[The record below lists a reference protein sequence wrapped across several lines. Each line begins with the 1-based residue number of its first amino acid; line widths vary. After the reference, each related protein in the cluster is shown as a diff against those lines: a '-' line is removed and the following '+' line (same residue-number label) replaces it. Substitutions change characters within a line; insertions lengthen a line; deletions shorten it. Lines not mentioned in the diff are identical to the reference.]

1 MDQVKKF
8 LKIAVANRFWILCV
22 VAALMPMIAF
32 LAGNGKIKTQ
42 TEAKA
47 KDIDAAYKGVDP
59 YKSGRL
65 PNPEWKSLADK
76 QTAKLTEEINVAWKK
91 LYERQAPLLK
101 WPLDRVEEK
110 FRAWGRR
117 HPETKEASTDD
128 VQLIIQDY
136 VNFHPE
142 YVTSIYNSFRPF
154 DFEKGSGVIVS
165 PPEKSLLRPQTF
177 EISKAP
183 KLGDIWKEQEK
194 LWVSRAVLAVID
206 EVNKNAKAW
215 EQAPIKQI
223 VRLEVACEGA
233 QDPMS
238 KTKGVALID
247 APAILAPGEEAVA
260 EETVEAGGGGYGAP
274 AMGGMG
280 GGMGGKGGMMEGMG
294 GMGGMGG
301 GGGGVAGG
309 TTTAP
314 DIVKFLA
321 PPEGVEN
328 PPYYIV
334 PIMLTVLVE
343 QDRIADLL
351 VELENSPMAIQ
362 VMSLDLSK
370 PTIKVQ
376 KPEKGDTTMLGYGGN
391 TGMMGMMGG
400 MGRGGRGGMGGMMEG
415 MEGGMGGMAGGM
427 GGMGRGGMMGGGGG
441 KDGMEGGMGMMG
453 GAATDTKKGVDVRSK
468 DRRKEREAAEKNSAN
483 RARFSLQDPYYN
495 VVEVS
500 VYGQARF
507 YVPPPPPEAVAS
519 EGDAAA
525 EAPAE
530 GAEKPSE
537 PGKPAEPKAA
547 EAAPEKAEQPKA
559 DEAKPAEPKAAEA
572 ASEKAEQ
579 PKADEAKPA
588 EPKAAEA
595 APEKAEQPKADTPKS

>member
-1 MDQVKKF
+1 MDQIKKF

-59 YKSGRL
+59 YKSGRI
-65 PNPEWKSLADK
+65 PNPEWKSLADN
-76 QTAKLTEEINVAWKK
+76 QTAKLTDEINVAWKK

-136 VNFHPE
+136 INFHPE

-238 KTKGVALID
+238 KHLV
-247 APAILAPGEEAVA
+247 
-260 EETVEAGGGGYGAP
+260 
-274 AMGGMG
+274 
-280 GGMGGKGGMMEGMG
+280 MM
-294 GMGGMGG
+294 
-301 GGGGVAGG
+301 
-309 TTTAP
+309 
-314 DIVKFLA
+314 
-321 PPEGVEN
+321 
-328 PPYYIV
+328 
-334 PIMLTVLVE
+334 
-343 QDRIADLL
+343 
-351 VELENSPMAIQ
+351 
-362 VMSLDLSK
+362 
-370 PTIKVQ
+370 
-376 KPEKGDTTMLGYGGN
+376 
-391 TGMMGMMGG
+391 
-400 MGRGGRGGMGGMMEG
+400 
-415 MEGGMGGMAGGM
+415 
-427 GGMGRGGMMGGGGG
+427 
-441 KDGMEGGMGMMG
+441 
-453 GAATDTKKGVDVRSK
+453 
-468 DRRKEREAAEKNSAN
+468 
-483 RARFSLQDPYYN
+483 
-495 VVEVS
+495 
-500 VYGQARF
+500 
-507 YVPPPPPEAVAS
+507 
-519 EGDAAA
+519 
-525 EAPAE
+525 
-530 GAEKPSE
+530 
-537 PGKPAEPKAA
+537 
-547 EAAPEKAEQPKA
+547 
-559 DEAKPAEPKAAEA
+559 
-572 ASEKAEQ
+572 
-579 PKADEAKPA
+579 
-588 EPKAAEA
+588 
-595 APEKAEQPKADTPKS
+595 

>member
-1 MDQVKKF
+1 MDQIKKF

-59 YKSGRL
+59 YKSGRI
-65 PNPEWKSLADK
+65 PNPEWKSLADN
-76 QTAKLTEEINVAWKK
+76 QTAKLTDEINVAWKK

-136 VNFHPE
+136 INFHPE

-238 KTKGVALID
+238 KTKGVALVD

-260 EETVEAGGGGYGAP
+260 EETEEAGGGGYGAP

-280 GGMGGKGGMMEGMG
+280 GGMGGRMGGKGGMMEGMG
-294 GMGGMGG
+294 GMG

-314 DIVKFLA
+314 EIVQFLA

-328 PPYYIV
+328 PPYFIV

-415 MEGGMGGMAGGM
+415 MEGGMGMGM
-427 GGMGRGGMMGGGGG
+427 GGAG
-441 KDGMEGGMGMMG
+441 DP
-453 GAATDTKKGVDVRSK
+453 KKGVDVRSK
-468 DRRKEREAAEKNSAN
+468 DRRKEREAAEKNLAN

-530 GAEKPSE
+530 GAEKPAD
-537 PGKPAEPKAA
+537 PAKPAEPNAA
-547 EAAPEKAEQPKA
+547 EAAPEKVEQPKA
-559 DEAKPAEPKAAEA
+559 DEAKPAEPKAAV
-572 ASEKAEQ
+572 
-579 PKADEAKPA
+579 
-588 EPKAAEA
+588 A
-595 APEKAEQPKADTPKS
+595 APEKAEQPKADTPKN